1 MEQESISTRSLGNC
15 LALLIV
21 LLGASFRVQARGL
34 AQDSASALEL
44 AKRMQQ
50 EAASAELQVTLA
62 GNLKDFTIATGE
74 VSSDATRRA
83 QQSQVGAAAAAFRG
97 GLKNSPDNAEL
108 HFDLSLAL
116 ARLVIRA
123 PRR

>member
-1 MEQESISTRSLGNC
+1 MRELCLHRRASEDTANLAVGARPPHGYIIGVGSRTGFGAATARAKSGSTTSMEQESISTRSLGNC

-62 GNLKDFTIATGE
+62 GNLKDFTI
-74 VSSDATRRA
+74 
-83 QQSQVGAAAAAFRG
+83 
-97 GLKNSPDNAEL
+97 
-108 HFDLSLAL
+108 
-116 ARLVIRA
+116 
-123 PRR
+123 